1 MFQDLLRHRAHTY
14 TYAHS
19 LTHSHSLV
27 YSMCYLLRF
36 WNLSN
41 CFTWQRH
48 FTFGETVSCVSV
60 SFLFSALLFTFV
72 DWRRANATTTGVE
85 RWLHCHYQP
94 VYVLLDL
101 TWDFTVENLFI
112 LTSKTIVV
120 GTFCQRTLFPPAF
133 CLPRCCRRLSS
144 HPNPFPF
151 DFMCV

>member
-1 MFQDLLRHRAHTY
+1 
-14 TYAHS
+14 
-19 LTHSHSLV
+19 
-27 YSMCYLLRF
+27 MCYLLRF
-36 WNLSN
+36 WNSSN

-48 FTFGETVSCVSV
+48 FTFGETVSFVSV
-60 SFLFSALLFTFV
+60 SFLSSLPLLCGLASCEC
-72 DWRRANATTTGVE
+72 DNDGVE

-133 CLPRCCRRLSS
+133 CLPRCCCCCHRRLST
-144 HPNPFPF
+144 HPNLFPF
-151 DFMCV
+151 DFMCVCERVFVLLSFFLH